1 MRAPDEFI
9 QIKNAALLKG
19 NYHIIDRRE
28 RGKGIEE
35 TMQAIGFHG
44 VDQSPEYEGLGLIQ
58 DIIDLLLEL
67 TTEHLVKMKPEYDYT
82 DVENDTRVMDE
93 SIGSFI
99 AKGRVIW
106 KFKLEVLDDFIL
118 YIKLKDES
126 GCRGIVCISFHEDM

>member
-19 NYHIIDRRE
+19 DYHIIDRRE

-44 VDQSPEYEGLGLIQ
+44 ADQSPEYEGLIQ
-58 DIIDLLLEL
+58 DIVDLLLEL
-67 TTEHLVKMKPEYDYT
+67 TTEHLVKLKPEYDYA
-82 DVENDTRVMDE
+82 DVKNGTRVMDE
-93 SIGSFI
+93 KVGSFV

-106 KFKLEVLDDFIL
+106 KFKLEVLDDVIL

-126 GCRGIVCISFHEDM
+126 DRRGIVCISFHEDL